1 METQPLLIGS
11 ISGSVVVGFTIIYKI
26 LKLLCKKHIH
36 SECMA
41 DINTDNNK
49 ELIPNIAIVVNDK
62 HRKGNEDTSDT
73 IGITTPRQESVIN
86 EIQKDS
92 PPDSV

>member
-1 METQPLLIGS
+1 METQPLLIGT
-11 ISGSVVVGFTIIYKI
+11 ISGSVVIGFTIIYKI

-41 DINTDNNK
+41 DIITDNN
-49 ELIPNIAIVVNDK
+49 NVSIVVND
-62 HRKGNEDTSDT
+62 REGNKNTSDT

-86 EIQKDS
+86 EIQGDS

>member
-1 METQPLLIGS
+1 MESQPILVGT
-11 ISGSVVVGFTIIYKI
+11 ISGSIVIGFTIFYKI

-41 DINTDNNK
+41 DINTDNN
-49 ELIPNIAIVVNDK
+49 NIAIVVNDK
-62 HRKGNEDTSDT
+62 HRKGNEDTSNT
-73 IGITTPRQESVIN
+73 IRITTPRQENLID

-92 PPDSV
+92 STDSV

>member
-1 METQPLLIGS
+1 METQPILVGT
-11 ISGSVVVGFTIIYKI
+11 ISGSVVIGFTIIYKI

-41 DINTDNNK
+41 DINTDNN
-49 ELIPNIAIVVNDK
+49 NIAIVVND
-62 HRKGNEDTSDT
+62 REGNKNTSDT
-73 IGITTPRQESVIN
+73 IRITTPRQENPIN

-92 PPDSV
+92 STDSV

>member
-1 METQPLLIGS
+1 METQPLLIGT
-11 ISGSVVVGFTIIYKI
+11 ISGSVVIGFTIIYKI

-41 DINTDNNK
+41 DIDTDNNK
-49 ELIPNIAIVVNDK
+49 ELIPNIAIVVND
-62 HRKGNEDTSDT
+62 REGNKNKSDT
-73 IGITTPRQESVIN
+73 IRITTPRQESVIN
-86 EIQKDS
+86 EIQGDS